1 MGGYPR
7 QMIDF
12 QSRGSR
18 LVAVL
23 SHRLQ
28 QIDWRKSYQRLSYF
42 ADRLWRWLLRFV
54 LRTSRAFLAGAGALN
69 LLVFGTVRS
78 AGVEWAT
85 ISISEVLLLSLAGG
99 VIGVVIQR
107 YYERFALLGRLSE
120 SLACNVEAVEE
131 AT

>member
-1 MGGYPR
+1 M
-7 QMIDF
+7 
-12 QSRGSR
+12 
-18 LVAVL
+18 
-23 SHRLQ
+23 
-28 QIDWRKSYQRLSYF
+28 YQRLSYF

-99 VIGVVIQR
+99 VMGVVIQR
-107 YYERFALLGRLSE
+107 RYKRFAFLDRLSG
-120 SLACNVEAVEE
+120 AQVCNIEAVEE